1 MEFSSIELYNGCS
14 MISALEEFLDNLS
27 LMV

>member
-1 MEFSSIELYNGCS
+1 MEFSSIEFCNGCS
-14 MISALEEFLDNLS
+14 MISALEECLDNLS